1 MKIGY
6 YIYKYV
12 YNDEIIYIGKTDSD
26 LKGRIK
32 CHSKEYQFQKYL
44 SDAKIFYYECKNPA
58 HTAILEIYYINKYKP
73 ILNKAM
79 KYDDDLD
86 IYIKDVDWIPID
98 ESTTTTFRQISKPTE
113 RLKIIEERIKAITY
127 FYRLYRKNQ
136 RRKYYNFYDLTCV
149 IQNITPEDAMK
160 IISKYKVPLYYQNTD
175 GSMSYHPTIHHC
187 KYNEEKQELFFWI
200 NKNLYRDNF
209 SKNPKEILRANRD
222 RLLKEKDGI
231 IKQLQ
236 RKKEVGSNV

>member
-1 MKIGY
+1 MSRVGDGALKIGY

-127 FYRLYRKNQ
+127 FYRLYRKI
-136 RRKYYNFYDLTCV
+136 KEE
-149 IQNITPEDAMK
+149 NI
-160 IISKYKVPLYYQNTD
+160 IIS
-175 GSMSYHPTIHHC
+175 TILLV
-187 KYNEEKQELFFWI
+187 LF
-200 NKNLYRDNF
+200 KT
-209 SKNPKEILRANRD
+209 
-222 RLLKEKDGI
+222 
-231 IKQLQ
+231 
-236 RKKEVGSNV
+236 